1 MQAGYDKARQP
12 AQLPGGDELASYVKV
27 SGHNS
32 GDPLADIFVSY
43 SRQDKAR
50 VAPLVTALETEGW
63 SVWWDPS
70 IAPGEEFDSLI
81 SKELEVA
88 KTLVVVWTPNSV
100 DSRWVRGEARDA
112 ADRGVLFPVRFE
124 NAKLPIDFRAVH
136 TTDLDGWGDDR
147 QSQAFRSLYK
157 ALESKLGAPKKA
169 APAQAGEKRPT
180 FGICV
185 MPFANMSGD
194 PEQEYFSDGITED
207 IITDLSKISALSI
220 VSRNTA
226 FSLKGKHLDVA
237 QLARQTKAT
246 HVLEGSVRK
255 AGNRV
260 RITAQLINA
269 ANDAHVWAE
278 RYDRDLND
286 IFALQDEI
294 SKAIVAA
301 LRLTLLPEEK
311 RALEQRSTNNAEAYK
326 LFLMARQ
333 FSVMGNERH
342 QAAMVRICRRAV
354 ELDPNYARAWAAM
367 ALAQSEM
374 YGRSASDD
382 DGQQAADRAV
392 ALDPNLADAYAARA
406 SVHLGHAEFQQGI
419 ACCEQAI
426 ELDPKSYEGNRYA
439 GRCSIGLRRYDDA
452 IRYFEAAATAI
463 DTDFYAACMTIQCY
477 QGKGDDQGA
486 IAAARRALPR
496 VEAVIA
502 AEPDHGRAL
511 GQGVAAL
518 ATLGETERA
527 KEWIARGRLLD
538 PDNVNLHI
546 NFSCA
551 LVRMQDF
558 DGATQLLEAVADRFG
573 AGLLRWV
580 ETDNDFDAIRDDSR
594 FKAMIARTKARLAA
608 EHSHA
613 GAAA

>member
-1 MQAGYDKARQP
+1 VIGLTR
-12 AQLPGGDELASYVKV
+12 
-27 SGHNS
+27 
-32 GDPLADIFVSY
+32 GDPLTDIFVSY
-43 SRQDKAR
+43 SRQDKTR
-50 VAPLVTALETEGW
+50 VAPLVAALEAVGW

-70 IAPGEEFDSLI
+70 IAPGEEFDALI
-81 SKELEVA
+81 SKELETA
-88 KTLVVVWTPNSV
+88 KTLVVIWTPNSV

-112 ADRGVLFPVRFE
+112 ADRGVLFPVRFD

-136 TTDLDGWGDDR
+136 TTDLDGWSDDSR
-147 QSQAFRSLYK
+147 HQAFQSLCK
-157 ALESKLGAPKKA
+157 ALESKLGSPKRSARTPA
-169 APAQAGEKRPT
+169 ADGRPS

-194 PEQEYFSDGITED
+194 PEQDYFSDGITED

-226 FSLKGKHLDVA
+226 FSLKGKHLEIA
-237 QLARQTKAT
+237 QVARQTKAT

-260 RITAQLINA
+260 RISAQLIDA

-301 LRLTLLPEEK
+301 LRLTLLPGEK

-342 QAAMVRICRRAV
+342 QAAIVRICRRAV

-382 DGQQAADRAV
+382 DGLQAAERAV
-392 ALDPNLADAYAARA
+392 ELDPNLADAYAARG
-406 SVHLGHAEFQQGI
+406 SVHLSHAEYQEGMER
-419 ACCEQAI
+419 CRQAL

-452 IRYFEAAATAI
+452 IRYFETAASVI
-463 DTDFYAACMTIQCY
+463 ETDFYAACMVVQCY
-477 QGKGDDQGA
+477 LGKGDIAGAQG
-486 IAAARRALPR
+486 AARRALPR
-496 VEAVIA
+496 IEKVIA
-502 AEPDHGRAL
+502 VEPDHGRAL
-511 GQGVAAL
+511 GHGVAAL
-518 ATLGETERA
+518 ATLGETDRA
-527 KEWIARGRLLD
+527 KEWITRGRLLD
-538 PDNVNLHI
+538 PDNVNLHV
-546 NFSCA
+546 NFACA
-551 LVRMQDF
+551 LVRLKDF
-558 DGATQLLEAVADRFG
+558 DSAMELLGAVVDKF
-573 AGLLRWV
+573 AGGILTWI
-580 ETDNDFDAIRDDSR
+580 ETDNDFDPVRDDVR
-594 FKAMIARTKARLAA
+594 FKSMIARTKARLAA
-608 EHSHA
+608 ETSRA

>member
-1 MQAGYDKARQP
+1 M
-12 AQLPGGDELASYVKV
+12 
-27 SGHNS
+27 
-32 GDPLADIFVSY
+32 
-43 SRQDKAR
+43 
-50 VAPLVTALETEGW
+50 PLVAALEAEGW

-70 IAPGEEFDSLI
+70 IAPGEEFDALI
-81 SKELEVA
+81 SRELEGA
-88 KTLVVVWTPNSV
+88 RALVVVWTPNSV

-124 NAKLPIDFRAVH
+124 TAKLPIDFRAVH
-136 TTDLDGWGDDR
+136 TTDLDGWGEDR
-147 QSQAFRSLYK
+147 QNSAFRSLFK
-157 ALESKLGAPKKA
+157 ALETKLGTPKKPAA
-169 APAQAGEKRPT
+169 APAAERRPA

-194 PEQEYFSDGITED
+194 PEQDYFSDGITED

-226 FSLKGKHLDVA
+226 FSLKGKNLDVP
-237 QLARQTKAT
+237 QVARQTKAT

-260 RITAQLINA
+260 RITAQLIDA

-286 IFALQDEI
+286 IFALQDEL
-294 SKAIVAA
+294 SRAIVAA

-311 RALEQRSTNNAEAYK
+311 RALEHRSTNNAEAYK

-342 QAAMVRICRRAV
+342 QAAIVRICRLAV

-374 YGRSASDD
+374 FARSASDN
-382 DGQQAADRAV
+382 DGRQAAERAI
-392 ALDPNLADAYAARA
+392 ALDPNLPDAHAALGGVLEHRGEFVAGLASCMRA
-406 SVHLGHAEFQQGI
+406 LQI
-419 ACCEQAI
+419 
-426 ELDPKSYEGNRYA
+426 DPESYEGNRIA
-439 GRCSIGLRRYDDA
+439 GMCSIGLRRYDEA
-452 IRYFEAAATAI
+452 IRHFEKATGVI
-463 DTDFYAACMTIQCY
+463 ETEFYAACMVVQCY
-477 QGKGDDQGA
+477 IGKGDVQGA
-486 IAAARRALPR
+486 QNAARRALPR
-496 VEAVIA
+496 VEKVIA

-511 GQGVAAL
+511 GLGVSAL
-518 ATLGETERA
+518 TMLNELDRA

-538 PDNVNLHI
+538 PDNVNLHV
-546 NFSCA
+546 NFACA
-551 LVRMQDF
+551 LVRLRDF
-558 DGATQLLEAVADRFG
+558 DGAMHLLESVIDRSSAG
-573 AGLLRWV
+573 ALTWI
-580 ETDNDFDAIRDDSR
+580 ETDNDFDPIKNDPR
-594 FKAMIARTKARLAA
+594 FQAMIARTRARLAT
-608 EHSHA
+608 EFVRA

>member
-1 MQAGYDKARQP
+1 M
-12 AQLPGGDELASYVKV
+12 AQGSYVRV
-27 SGHNS
+27 NGLNT
-32 GDPLADIFVSY
+32 GIPLADIFVSY
-43 SRQDKAR
+43 SRQDKAC
-50 VAPLVTALETEGW
+50 VAPLVAALETQGW

-81 SKELEVA
+81 SRELEGA

-136 TTDLDGWGDDR
+136 TTDLDGWGEDLH
-147 QSQAFRSLYK
+147 SQAFRALCK
-157 ALESKLGAPKKA
+157 ALESKLGAPMKATAAKA
-169 APAQAGEKRPT
+169 AEKRPT

-194 PEQEYFSDGITED
+194 PEQDYFSDGITED
-207 IITDLSKISALSI
+207 IITDLSKIAALSI

-260 RITAQLINA
+260 RITAQLIDA
-269 ANDAHVWAE
+269 VNDAHLWAE

-294 SKAIVAA
+294 SRAIVAA

-311 RALEQRSTNNAEAYK
+311 RALEQRSTNNVEAYK

-342 QAAMVRICRRAV
+342 QAVIVRICRRAV

-367 ALAQSEM
+367 ALAQSEI
-374 YGRSASDD
+374 YARSVSDD
-382 DGQQAADRAV
+382 DGLRAADRAV
-392 ALDPNLADAYAARA
+392 ALDPNLADASAARA
-406 SVHLGHAEFQQGI
+406 SVHLGHAEFQRGI

-426 ELDPKSYEGNRYA
+426 ELDPTSYEGNRYA

-452 IRYFEAAATAI
+452 IRYFETAAAAI
-463 DTDFYAACMTIQCY
+463 ETDFYAACMAIQCY
-477 QGKGDDQGA
+477 IGKGDLQGA
-486 IAAARRALPR
+486 QSAARRALLR
-496 VEAVIA
+496 VEKVIA

-518 ATLGETERA
+518 ATLGEVDRA

-538 PDNVNLHI
+538 PDNVNLHV
-546 NFSCA
+546 NFACA
-551 LVRMQDF
+551 LVRLRDF
-558 DGATQLLEAVADRFG
+558 DGAMQLLEVVVDKFG
-573 AGLLRWV
+573 AGILAWI
-580 ETDNDFDAIRDDSR
+580 ETDNDFDPIRDETR
-594 FKAMIARTKARLAA
+594 FKAMIARAKARLAA
-608 EHSHA
+608 ETSHA
-613 GAAA
+613 GAAT